1 MATIGTLVGA
11 QAQDTTTTTGTGAIT
26 LANAVPAT
34 APPGSTTFGA
44 QFAPLG
50 FAGGPINNIFY
61 AIIDTTGNIE
71 VGLGTLTSSTN
82 LTRDYVLGSYTGG
95 ALTLAAQTPDGT
107 HVNFAAG
114 TKQVYSNTTLF
125 ATSVAVWARI
135 PDDNAANIFNAT
147 MSGTFTG
154 ILTTGA
160 TTANIICRYKI
171 SNEGIATV
179 QLPAVTVNGAGTNLI
194 ITGVPSFLSSV
205 AAGLN
210 NVPALVQGG
219 TGGQLLPGSV
229 LVVPGATPTTVGQ
242 YTLSQLV
249 GGVLTS
255 TFTTAVVNGTQA
267 SVIVYPLY

>member
-50 FAGGPINNIFY
+50 FAGGPVNNIFY

-71 VGLGTLTSSTN
+71 VGLGTLTSNTN

-125 ATSVAVWARI
+125 ATSVAIHWEVGG
-135 PDDNAANIFNAT
+135 
-147 MSGTFTG
+147 S
-154 ILTTGA
+154 LA
-160 TTANIICRYKI
+160 TTLSTVGRTVRDRIELSRRVRAQGIEAN
-171 SNEGIATV
+171 A
-179 QLPAVTVNGAGTNLI
+179 
-194 ITGVPSFLSSV
+194 SV
-205 AAGLN
+205 AVVLLIAYVLGFLMWRTNPDRLEGFVKSGFGTELVAG
-210 NVPALVQGG
+210 VIALQALG
-219 TGGQLLPGSV
+219 
-229 LVVPGATPTTVGQ
+229 LVWMSR
-242 YTLSQLV
+242 LSR
-249 GGVLTS
+249 S
-255 TFTTAVVNGTQA
+255 TF
-267 SVIVYPLY
+267 